1 MSENRLSFK
10 THQPQLDNRTDS
22 GNPVEW
28 QSVEKEFI
36 DVANVSAEV

>member
-1 MSENRLSFK
+1 MNENRLSFK
-10 THQPQLDNRTDS
+10 TYQPLLDNRTDS